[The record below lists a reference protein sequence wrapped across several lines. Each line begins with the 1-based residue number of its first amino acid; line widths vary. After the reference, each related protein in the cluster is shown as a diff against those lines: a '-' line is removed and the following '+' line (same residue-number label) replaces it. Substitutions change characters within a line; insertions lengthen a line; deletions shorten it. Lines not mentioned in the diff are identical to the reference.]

1 MYIVHPK
8 RVLPMYHEH
17 MRPYL
22 TTIVVLIATTMVGC
36 QMYAPGG
43 NPFFNGPNSAATW
56 ESTEEFPKT
65 VTLIDTRSGERLFVM
80 EIPVGKK
87 LVIDFV
93 KDSGDNTVLTP
104 DLMMWEVFSSDV
116 GYGPL
121 SNSMTVPNGWS
132 RRIDVTLRESSE
144 YANPISDRPLRIDEV
159 NDQPDWW
166 TPEGGLIDA
175 THPSNGYDE

>member
-1 MYIVHPK
+1 
-8 RVLPMYHEH
+8 MYHAQMH
-17 MRPYL
+17 YFARTTLFALL
-22 TTIVVLIATTMVGC
+22 TTITAC
-36 QMYAPGG
+36 QMYKPGG
-43 NPFFNGPNSAATW
+43 NAFFNGPNSAATW

-65 VTLIDTRSGERLFVM
+65 VTLIDTRSGERLFIM
-80 EIPVGKK
+80 EVPVGKK

-93 KDSGDNTVLTP
+93 KDAGDNTVLTP

-132 RRIDVTLRESSE
+132 RRIDVTLRDSSE
-144 YANPISDRPLRIDEV
+144 YANPIADRPLRVDEV

-166 TPEGGLIDA
+166 TPDGGSVDA
-175 THPSNGYDE
+175 SDPSDGYDH

>member
-1 MYIVHPK
+1 MHSMTRITPCIV
-8 RVLPMYHEH
+8 
-17 MRPYL
+17 L
-22 TTIVVLIATTMVGC
+22 TLIAMMTGC
-36 QMYAPGG
+36 QMYTPGG
-43 NPFFNGPNSAATW
+43 NPFFNGPNSAATYQ
-56 ESTEEFPKT
+56 STEEFPKT
-65 VTLIDTRSGERLFVM
+65 VALIDTRSGERLFIV
-80 EIPVGKK
+80 EVPVGKK

-132 RRIDVTLRESSE
+132 RRINVTLRESSE
-144 YANPISDRPLRIDEV
+144 YANPITDRPLRIDEV

-166 TPEGGLIDA
+166 TSDGGELDS
-175 THPSNGYDE
+175 TDPLNGYDE